1 MAHRTDNKEKVDH
14 KEYLVK
20 VLGYQIDTKVL
31 GNQDD
36 EKLKKIYEEI
46 KSFYDA
52 HYAMNCI
59 QSLPHP
65 PDARRFFSLED
76 EWNYCR
82 GVEGNAYFLAN
93 DLVKADEASKMIF
106 FARKLMTS

>member
-1 MAHRTDNKEKVDH
+1 MADRTDNKEKVDH
-14 KEYLVK
+14 HEYLAK
-20 VLGYQIDTKVL
+20 VLGYQIDTKML
-31 GNQDD
+31 EIKDE
-36 EKLKKIYEEI
+36 EKLKKIYKEI

-52 HYAMNCI
+52 HYALSYI